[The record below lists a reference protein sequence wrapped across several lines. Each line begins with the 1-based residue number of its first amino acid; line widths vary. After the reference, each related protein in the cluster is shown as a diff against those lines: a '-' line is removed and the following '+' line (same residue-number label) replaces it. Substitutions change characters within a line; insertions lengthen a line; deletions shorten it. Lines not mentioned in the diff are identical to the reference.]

1 MVTVKESLK
10 RAFIIFNALGPY
22 HRARLSKA
30 TAWCQA
36 VGWDLT
42 VIERVG
48 AQVDYPWFGGS
59 ENEGL
64 QVLRAYGTGEPVPSD
79 RRSATRLIVLLND
92 VKPDVVVFGRNS
104 PALYP
109 VLRWCLQVGV
119 PSVLL
124 SDSTWHDRPRA
135 GWKEWVKSRITKLY
149 GSALTSGARGKEY
162 LINLGMPEERIW
174 TGYDVVDNEHFRE
187 GAQRARAKAT
197 FLREELDLPE
207 HYFLTCARFIDV
219 KNLTGLVLAYSQYVV
234 DCGTQPWG
242 LVLVGDGP
250 LHGEIWALVQKLGL
264 EELIRLPGH
273 KDYEELPA
281 YYGLADVFV
290 LPSISDT
297 WGLVVNEAMAAGL
310 PVLVSEKCGC
320 APDLVREGVNGF
332 TVDPEDIGRLAS
344 QMCNMALGSC
354 DSTAMGRASEEIVSR
369 WSLKTFAQGLHGAV
383 ECAGQTTSKKL
394 GVLDSMILLAL
405 EPK

>member
-1 MVTVKESLK
+1 M
-10 RAFIIFNALGPY
+10 
-22 HRARLSKA
+22 
-30 TAWCQA
+30 
-36 VGWDLT
+36 
-42 VIERVG
+42 
-48 AQVDYPWFGGS
+48 
-59 ENEGL
+59 
-64 QVLRAYGTGEPVPSD
+64 
-79 RRSATRLIVLLND
+79 
-92 VKPDVVVFGRNS
+92 
-104 PALYP
+104 
-109 VLRWCLQVGV
+109 
-119 PSVLL
+119 
-124 SDSTWHDRPRA
+124 
-135 GWKEWVKSRITKLY
+135 
-149 GSALTSGARGKEY
+149 EY

-219 KNLTGLVLAYSQYVV
+219 KNLTGLVLAYAHYVV

-250 LHGEIWALVQKLGL
+250 LRGEIWALVQNLGL
-264 EELIRLPGH
+264 EDLIRLPGY

-290 LPSISDT
+290 LPSSSET

-332 TVDPEDIGRLAS
+332 TVDPGGVGQLAT
-344 QMCNMALGSC
+344 QMWEMASESC
-354 DSTAMGRASEEIVSR
+354 DRTAMGRASEKIVSR
-369 WSLKTFAQGLHGAV
+369 WTLETFAQGLHGTL
-383 ECAGQTTSKKL
+383 ECAGQAPIKKP
-394 GVLDSMILLAL
+394 GVLDSMILRVL